1 MSYCINPNC
10 RNFNEPGNQNICP
23 DCGCESLV
31 EGRYRVIQRLGKGG
45 FGQTFEVEDVRQ
57 EGTKKVLKILLT
69 DYEKAICLFQRE
81 AEVLKKLNHRGI
93 PKVEA
98 DGYFQLC
105 HLNREKP
112 LHCLVMEKIEGINL
126 KEWLNNHHH
135 QPITQKQA
143 IAWLKQLAE
152 ILQQV
157 HQSNYFHRDIKPS
170 NIMLR
175 PDNQLVLIDF
185 GAVREATETYLHKL
199 AGRDGTVIISH
210 GYTPPE
216 QADGRAVSK
225 SDFYALGRTFIHLLT
240 GIHPHDLP
248 ENPQTGQLNWRNSAP
263 QVSPELATLIN
274 DLMAP
279 FSGNRPKNAQEIL
292 QRLEEIETQINSHR
306 RTRPPDDTFTL
317 PPGGNRSDEEL
328 TRVINSGN
336 PRVVLI
342 WIVSTILLPVLGII
356 IYVIVKQ
363 PKACDSNLAD
373 NLSCGEE
380 VLVRGFKGFLK
391 QKGVQKFASGQ
402 YAEAVSLLEKAR
414 SEQPSDPE
422 TLIYLNNARLM
433 DKKEQAYTIAV
444 AAPITNNPNRALEIL
459 RGAAQAQNEINQGQK
474 ISGKGL
480 KLVIADDANN
490 PAKAKQIAESFVLK
504 KDILAVVGHY
514 ASEVTLGVGHST
526 SEAKPG
532 AIAIYQ
538 QHGLVLI
545 SPGSTSEDL
554 SAWSQMSEHVFFR
567 TVPSNRVN
575 AQALASYMIQAKQ
588 RTAAVFYTAKS
599 NYSKSIR
606 DQFDISLD
614 ASSGRV
620 VADFELCKND
630 FNAVEAIDQAQAK
643 GATTLVFLPD
653 GQTCP
658 FSFRNVLE
666 VIKANQGRYPMVG
679 AWSVYSS
686 EILQIDSKYVVDRLV
701 VTVPWHHLSS
711 PNLKFPKESEQL
723 WKAEVSGLTA
733 TTYDATRAL
742 IAALAKKPQPNRSDV
757 RQALSAPDF
766 RANGAMGTI
775 SFRGG
780 DPNKPIFKLV
790 KVVPSKCSPYGF
802 RFVPVNYPPD
812 KVKALDNCK
821 PKK

>member
-10 RNFNEPGNQNICP
+10 RNFNEPGNQNTCP

-81 AEVLKKLNHRGI
+81 AEVLKKLNHPGI

-105 HLNREKP
+105 RLNSEKP

-126 KEWLNNHHH
+126 KEWLNNRHH
-135 QPITQKQA
+135 QPLSQKQA

-373 NLSCGEE
+373 DLSCGEE
-380 VLVRGFKGFLK
+380 VLVRGFKGSLK
-391 QKGVQKFASGQ
+391 QKGVQKFASGK

-433 DKKEQAYTIAV
+433 DKKEHAYTIAV

-480 KLVIADDANN
+480 KVVIADDANN

-554 SAWSQMSEHVFFR
+554 SAWSHMSEHVFFR

-742 IAALAKKPQPNRSDV
+742 ITALAKKPQPNRSDV

-790 KVVPSKCSPYGF
+790 KVVPSNCSPYGF

>member
-10 RNFNEPGNQNICP
+10 RNFNEPGNQSTCP

-45 FGQTFEVEDVRQ
+45 FGQTFEVEDVRR
-57 EGTKKVLKILLT
+57 EGIKKVLKILLT

-81 AEVLKKLNHRGI
+81 AEVLKKLNHQGI

-105 HLNREKP
+105 HLKSEKP

-126 KEWLNNHHH
+126 KEWLSSRHH
-135 QPITQKQA
+135 QPLSQNQA

-292 QRLEEIETQINSHR
+292 QRLEKIETQISR
-306 RTRPPDDTFTL
+306 GRTRPPDDTFTL

-373 NLSCGEE
+373 DLSCGEE
-380 VLVRGFKGFLK
+380 VLVRGFKGSLK

-480 KLVIADDANN
+480 KVVIADDANN

-711 PNLKFPKESEQL
+711 PNLKFPKDSEQL

-742 IAALAKKPQPNRSDV
+742 ITALAKKPQPNRSDV

>member
-10 RNFNEPGNQNICP
+10 RNFNEPGNQSTCP
-23 DCGCESLV
+23 DCGSESLV

-45 FGQTFEVEDVRQ
+45 FGQTFEVEDVRR
-57 EGTKKVLKILLT
+57 EGIKKVLKILLT

-81 AEVLKKLNHRGI
+81 AEVLKKLNHQGI

-105 HLNREKP
+105 HLKSEKP

-126 KEWLNNHHH
+126 KEWLSSRNH
-135 QPITQKQA
+135 QPISQKQA

-199 AGRDGTVIISH
+199 AGRDGTAIISH

-225 SDFYALGRTFIHLLT
+225 SDFYALGRTFVHLLT

-263 QVSPELATLIN
+263 QISLELATLIN

-279 FSGNRPKNAQEIL
+279 FAGNRPENAQEIV
-292 QRLEEIETQINSHR
+292 QRLEEIETQINNHR
-306 RTRPPDDTFTL
+306 RTRSPDDTLTL
-317 PPGGNRSDEEL
+317 LPEGNCSDEEV
-328 TRVINSGN
+328 TRSINSGN
-336 PRVVLI
+336 LRLVLI
-342 WIVSTILLPVLGII
+342 WVVSAILLTGLGII
-356 IYVIVKQ
+356 IYALVKP

-373 NLSCGEE
+373 NVSCGEE
-380 VLVRGFKGFLK
+380 VLVPSLKGALK

-402 YAEAVSLLEKAR
+402 YAEAVGLLEKAR

-422 TLIYLNNARLM
+422 ILIYLNNARLM
-433 DKKEQAYTIAV
+433 DKKEKAYTIAV

-459 RGAAQAQNEINQGQK
+459 RGAAQVQNEINQGQR

-480 KLVIADDANN
+480 KVVIADDANN
-490 PAKAKQIAESFVLK
+490 PAKAKQIAESLVLK
-504 KDILAVVGHY
+504 KDILAVIGHY
-514 ASEVTLGVGHST
+514 ASEVTL
-526 SEAKPG
+526 G

-554 SAWSQMSEHVFFR
+554 SEWSQKSEHVFFR

-575 AQALASYMIQAKQ
+575 AQALASYMIQANQ
-588 RTAAVFYTAKS
+588 RTAAVFYSGTS

-606 DQFDISLD
+606 DQFHVSFP
-614 ASSGRV
+614 ASRGRV
-620 VADFELCKND
+620 RADFELCKKD
-630 FNAVEAIDQAQAK
+630 FNAVEAINQAQAK

-658 FSFRNVLE
+658 FSFQNVLA

-679 AWSVYSS
+679 AWAVYSS
-686 EILQIDSKYVVDRLV
+686 EILQIDPKYVVGRLV
-701 VTVPWHHLSS
+701 VTVPWHSLSS
-711 PNLKFPKESEQL
+711 PNPTFPKESKQL

-733 TTYDATRAL
+733 TTYDAARAL
-742 IAALAKKPQPNRSDV
+742 ITALAKKPQPNRSDV

-766 RANGAMGTI
+766 RANGAMGII

-780 DPNKPIFKLV
+780 DPNEPIFTLV
-790 KVVPSKCSPYGF
+790 KVVPSNCSLYGF
-802 RFVPVNYPPD
+802 KFVPVDYPPD
-812 KVKALDNCK
+812 KLKEIERGCK
-821 PKK
+821 N